1 MKKKAVDC
9 VEIQHQGADKVQEEL
24 AGMTREQ
31 QLEYWR
37 KRTAEL
43 LELQRKTVR
52 KAKAS

>member
-1 MKKKAVDC
+1 MKKTSDC
-9 VEIQHQGADKVQEEL
+9 VELQHQRGAKVQAEL
-24 AGMTREQ
+24 AGLTREE

-43 LELQRKTVR
+43 LELQRETIR